1 MRFNNALPNILKR
14 LRPFY
19 TKEGGFFNVNLLQIK
34 AMKLLIAA
42 PIIYTAYQYPL
53 HFLAIVIGL
62 MFLLHIIQDSY
73 LSRTNSKTS
82 SYDLVKE
89 VFNDPSSSSYIP
101 QRLACVPVDFSDWD
115 YKSLQ
120 IVCKSLGIKANQSK
134 SQLIVELN
142 NQLATN

>member
-1 MRFNNALPNILKR
+1 
-14 LRPFY
+14 
-19 TKEGGFFNVNLLQIK
+19 
-34 AMKLLIAA
+34 MKLILAA
-42 PIIYTAYQYPL
+42 PTIYTAITGAIVLAYQYPV
-53 HFLAIVIGL
+53 HFLVIVIGL
-62 MFLLHIIQDSY
+62 MFLLHVIQDAHLPTFS
-73 LSRTNSKTS
+73 SQTS

-89 VFNDPSSSSYIP
+89 VFNDPSSPNYIP
-101 QRLACVPVDFSDWD
+101 TKLAPTTRRVACVPVDFSDWD